1 MADFLKKIY
10 ASFFAVSAYV
20 WLFITG
26 AAAYIYFFVT
36 GYKENQLRSFLYFQ
50 GKVIQAAI
58 TFASGFNKKIIKHPM
73 PDKPSMLVANHPSTY
88 DTFVFCSFNIK
99 NLVCVAKGWPF
110 NIIFYGKFIKHAGY
124 INSENKTA
132 AEIIEIAKEKLKQ
145 GLHVAIFPE
154 GTRQK
159 KTGRFRSLAFAIA
172 VAADTYVVP
181 FAIKGLD
188 KMLPPGKYMPML
200 APIEYVQMPAVKAS
214 DFSFEAGSLRMARY
228 VKDLIKRQLESRR

>member
-1 MADFLKKIY
+1 MADFFKKIY

-26 AAAYIYFFVT
+26 LAAYVYFFAV
-36 GYKENQLRSFLYFQ
+36 GYEEKQVRNFLYAQ
-50 GKVIQAAI
+50 GKIIQAAI
-58 TFASGFNKKIIKHPM
+58 VFASVFNKKIVKNSM
-73 PDKPSMLVANHPSTY
+73 PDKPSVLVANHPSTY
-88 DTFVFCSFNIK
+88 DTFAFFSFNIK

-110 NIIFYGKFIKHAGY
+110 RIIFYGKFIKHAGY
-124 INSENKTA
+124 INSDNKTA
-132 AEIIEIAKEKLKQ
+132 AEIIEAAKDKLNQ

-159 KTGRFRSLAFAIA
+159 KIGRFRSLAFAIA
-172 VAADTYVVP
+172 IAADTYVVP

-188 KMLPPGKYMPML
+188 KMLPPGNYMPTV

-214 DFSFEAGSLRMARY
+214 DFNFEAGDLKMARH
-228 VKDLIKRQLESRR
+228 VRDLINRQLGVRS

>member
-1 MADFLKKIY
+1 MLDAIKKIY

-26 AAAYIYFFVT
+26 LAAYPYFFLT
-36 GYKENQLRSFLYFQ
+36 GYKETQLRNFLYIQ
-50 GKVIQAAI
+50 GKAIQLAI
-58 TFASGFNKKIIKHPM
+58 TFASCFNKKITKRQM
-73 PDKPSMLVANHPSTY
+73 PGKPSVLVANHPSTY
-88 DTFVFCSFNIK
+88 DTFVFFSFGIK

-110 NIIFYGKFIKHAGY
+110 RIIFYGRYIKRAGY
-124 INSENKTA
+124 INSDNKTA
-132 AEIIEIAKEKLKQ
+132 AEIIEAAKEKMKQ

-159 KTGRFRSLAFAIA
+159 ETGRFRSLGFAMA

-188 KMLPPGKYMPML
+188 KMLPPGNYMPTFSHVAYEQL
-200 APIEYVQMPAVKAS
+200 EAVYAG
-214 DFSFEAGSLRMARY
+214 DYNFEAGDLKMAQHVKSLITEKLKVM
-228 VKDLIKRQLESRR
+228 